1 MTQRRVRLA
10 RLDDSSGQPEEDPVD
25 FFFATTILGVGSF
38 RLPWFG
44 GGR

>member
-10 RLDDSSGQPEEDPVD
+10 RLDDSIGQPEEEPVE
-25 FFFATTILGVGSF
+25 FFFATTILGIGSY

-44 GGR
+44 GSR